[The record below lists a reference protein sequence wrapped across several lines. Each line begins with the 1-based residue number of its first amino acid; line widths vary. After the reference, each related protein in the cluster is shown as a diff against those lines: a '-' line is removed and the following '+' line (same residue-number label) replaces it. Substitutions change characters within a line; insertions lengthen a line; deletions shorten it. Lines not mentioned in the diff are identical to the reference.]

1 MMERVQ
7 LSESAMLRREGKES
21 IATLQ
26 TRGVESTNARNVNKG
41 LDFRGFGRALDLATV
56 PGCQVVRPLSAL

>member
-1 MMERVQ
+1 
-7 LSESAMLRREGKES
+7 MLRLEGKAA

-41 LDFRGFGRALDLATV
+41 LDFRGFGFGCGQALATV
-56 PGCQVVRPLSAL
+56 PGCQDPRPPSAL